1 MAMDPRAHAKVYTI
15 SPMVSFVDTL
25 AKSIVTG
32 RINGDCP
39 DQESPY
45 FISSTTIYM
54 PTKRS
59 AEGLA
64 GALKSQKKNKSLFL
78 PKIVSI
84 GDITD
89 AENIF
94 TVESSIEKIFS
105 EKNLKREISPLIR
118 RLILTKLINSWAR
131 RIESSLSDKNTDLI
145 PTEFRSSL
153 PIVEESSFSVAKTIG
168 DALTLADSLGHLID
182 TLVIYKKTWQDV
194 HALLPQELSDTYWGI
209 SKDFLQIAAE
219 AWPAYCHKEG
229 VIDAAERR
237 DLIISTEADRLLK
250 EFPQTPIII
259 AGTTGSMPS
268 TSKLICA
275 ISKLPFGSVVLP
287 GLDQNLDRESWEILS
302 QDKNRYNC
310 ASHPQ
315 TILSKL
321 IRQIGI
327 DRDDI
332 VELSEPNDTL
342 KFREVF
348 LSECMR
354 PHETT
359 YLWSNIDRGQKNSEI
374 SEGLKGVSYIE
385 ADNERDETLAISL
398 MLRSALEI
406 PGRTAALITPD
417 RSLAKRVNSEL
428 IRWDIYSDDSA
439 GTPLHK
445 SPLGTLAS
453 LLVSALVDRFS
464 PVSLL
469 ALLNHCEVRLGLTK
483 EILRRGISTIDLALS
498 RRIIKSNDIDGIRDA
513 FNLLSEKGNEDLF
526 GNPIRHLTLDDWNYA
541 NIVLKKLELIYEPFH
556 KLNTSEVK
564 YFFNLIE
571 PSLNL
576 ILASPIDPYEVTK
589 ISGSTE
595 MSELFTSIRSLPD
608 LGLTSSIGSFV
619 TFFEQLMAGYTVP
632 NHSASHTRVKILGLL
647 EARLLHFDLIILGG
661 LDEGIWPPETRSD
674 PFLNRPWREELGIPT
689 PERRIGQTAHDFISA
704 LGAREVVITRS
715 LKRDGSP
722 MIASRFIQRMIAVA
736 GKETFKPLSDRGEA
750 ILNFARKL
758 DEVESNQ
765 EVSRPEPIPPSH
777 LLPKRLSVTEVE
789 LLRRDPYSIYAKH
802 VLKLEYLEKIGYQ
815 IGSRERGNI
824 FHLILSRFS
833 EKWPTTLP
841 EDALNKFLM
850 IGEEVLA
857 LYHYQLS
864 LEPFWAARLRETG
877 RWYLRW
883 EELRR
888 QLFTA
893 PLAVER
899 RGTLLIQ
906 LPRGGDFTLSGQVDR
921 IEFVEKGKFNI
932 VDFKTGKVP
941 SQRQVRSGFSPQL
954 TLEAAMLKRNAF
966 NGLSGIRT
974 HGLVYV
980 KIGGN
985 GGGEEKPIRDI
996 KDPFDADEVV
1006 ERHFSEFIKLVDEH
1020 WNGSRPFYSRPHPQ
1034 FTTDF
1039 GRYDHLA
1046 RVQEWSLNIPD
1057 AGAGDDE

>member
-1 MAMDPRAHAKVYTI
+1 MAMDKREHPKVYTI

-25 AKSIVTG
+25 AKSIVTR
-32 RINGDCP
+32 RINEECP
-39 DQESPY
+39 DQKSPY
-45 FISSTTIYM
+45 FLSSTTIYM

-59 AEGLA
+59 AVGLA
-64 GALKSQKKNKSLFL
+64 EALKSQKKIKSLFL
-78 PKIVSI
+78 PKIISI
-84 GDITD
+84 GEITD

-94 TVESSIEKIFS
+94 SVESTIENIFS
-105 EKNLKREISPLIR
+105 EKNQKREISPLIR
-118 RLILTKLINSWAR
+118 RLILTKLISSWAR
-131 RIESSLSDKNTDLI
+131 RIESSLSEKNTDLI
-145 PTEFRSSL
+145 PIEFGYSSPL
-153 PIVEESSFSVAKTIG
+153 VEEGSFSVAKTIG

-194 HALLPQELSDTYWGI
+194 HSLLPQELSDAYWSI

-219 AWPAYCHKEG
+219 AWPAFCHKEG

-250 EFPQTPIII
+250 ELPRTPIII
-259 AGTTGSMPS
+259 AGSTGSMPS

-287 GLDQNLDRESWEILS
+287 GIDQNLDRESWEILS
-302 QDKNRYNC
+302 QDKNQNNC

-321 IRQIGI
+321 IRQIGV
-327 DRDDI
+327 DRDDV
-332 VELSEPNDTL
+332 VELSEPNNTL
-342 KFREVF
+342 KFKEVF

-359 YLWSNIDRGQKNSEI
+359 HLWSNLDRNQKKAEI
-374 SEGLKGVSYIE
+374 FEGLQGVSYIE

-398 MLRSALEI
+398 MLRSSLEI
-406 PGRTAALITPD
+406 PGKTAALITPD

-428 IRWDIYSDDSA
+428 LRWGIYSDDSA

-445 SPLGTLAS
+445 SSIGTLAS

-483 EILRRGISTIDLALS
+483 EILQIGISVIDLALS
-498 RRIIKSNDIDGIRDA
+498 RTLIKSNDIGGIRDA
-513 FNLLSEKGNEDLF
+513 FNLLSKKDTEGIPANSVQ
-526 GNPIRHLTLDDWNYA
+526 RLTLEDWNYA
-541 NIVLKKLELIYEPFH
+541 DVVLKKLELIYEPFH
-556 KLNTSEVK
+556 ELNSSEVN

-576 ILASPIDPYEVTK
+576 ILASPFDTHK
-589 ISGSTE
+589 ISNINGSTE
-595 MSELFTSIRSLPD
+595 MSELFTAIRSMPD
-608 LGLTSSIGSFV
+608 LELEASIGSFV
-619 TFFEQLMAGYTVP
+619 SFFEQLMAGYTVP
-632 NHSASHTRVKILGLL
+632 NHSASHPRVKILGLL

-661 LDEGIWPPETRSD
+661 LDEGIWPPETQSD

-715 LKRDGSP
+715 LKRNGSP

-736 GKETFKPLSDRGEA
+736 GTEKFKILSDRGEV
-750 ILNFARKL
+750 ILNLARKL
-758 DEVESNQ
+758 DDVEITQ
-765 EVSRPEPIPPSH
+765 EVSRPEPIPPPH
-777 LLPKRLSVTEVE
+777 LLPRKLSVTEVE

-833 EKWPTTLP
+833 ENWPAILP
-841 EDALNKFLM
+841 EDALNKFLT
-850 IGEEVLA
+850 IGAEVLA
-857 LYHYQLS
+857 LYHYQLC
-864 LEPFWAARLRETG
+864 LEPFWDVRLRETG

-888 QLFTA
+888 QKFTA

-899 RGTLLIQ
+899 RGAFLIQ
-906 LPRGGDFTLSGQVDR
+906 LPRGGDFTLSGQIDR
-921 IEFVEKGKFNI
+921 IEFVENGKFNI

-941 SQRQVRSGFSPQL
+941 SQLQVRAGFSPQL

-966 NGLSGIRT
+966 NGLFGIRT
-974 HGLVYV
+974 HGLIYV
-980 KIGGN
+980 KIGGKD
-985 GGGEEKPIRDI
+985 GGEEKPIRDL
-996 KDPFDADEVV
+996 KEPFDYDEIV

-1046 RVQEWSLNIPD
+1046 RVQEWSLNSTD
-1057 AGAGDDE
+1057 TDAGDDE